1 MYAEW
6 RHEYVSIDDDGTPPE
21 EDISKFRIVYDLT
34 EEELK
39 GLSPDDLYYNDDY
52 NHYIDDGG
60 ILHQE
65 ESVLMEEDIIATG
78 RIEKEDFVEAKLEVH
93 DYYYYYSFSMEKWWL
108 LAIAYYST
116 DDDGVPLEEA
126 ISYNNIIF
134 FSRSNQRGIE
144 EA

>member
-21 EDISKFRIVYDLT
+21 EDISKFRIAYDLT

-39 GLSPDDLYYNDDY
+39 GLVPGDLYYNNDC

-65 ESVLMEEDIIATG
+65 ESVPMEEDIIATD
-78 RIEKEDFVEAKLEVH
+78 RIDKEDFVPAKLEVH
-93 DYYYYYSFSMEKWWL
+93 AYYYCSSSIEKWL
-108 LAIAYYST
+108 LAIAYYAT
-116 DDDGVPLEEA
+116 DDDGLPREEA
-126 ISYNNIIF
+126 ISEGPITLY
-134 FSRSNQRGIE
+134 SSHDLTK
-144 EA
+144 

>member
-1 MYAEW
+1 MIY
-6 RHEYVSIDDDGTPPE
+6 IT
-21 EDISKFRIVYDLT
+21 
-34 EEELK
+34 
-39 GLSPDDLYYNDDY
+39 Y

-65 ESVLMEEDIIATG
+65 ESVPMEEDIIATD
-78 RIEKEDFVEAKLEVH
+78 RIEKEDFVKAKLEVH

>member
-6 RHEYVSIDDDGTPPE
+6 RHEYVSIDDEGTPPE

-60 ILHQE
+60 ILHLIQE
-65 ESVLMEEDIIATG
+65 ESVPMEGNIIATD

-93 DYYYYYSFSMEKWWL
+93 DY
-108 LAIAYYST
+108 
-116 DDDGVPLEEA
+116 
-126 ISYNNIIF
+126 
-134 FSRSNQRGIE
+134 
-144 EA
+144 